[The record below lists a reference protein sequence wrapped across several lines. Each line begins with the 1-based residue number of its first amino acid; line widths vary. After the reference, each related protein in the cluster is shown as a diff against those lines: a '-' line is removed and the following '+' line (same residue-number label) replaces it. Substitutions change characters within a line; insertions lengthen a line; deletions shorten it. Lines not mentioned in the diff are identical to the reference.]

1 MFYTE
6 AIGLGLVISL
16 IFFEGVGLAAGGM
29 VVPGYIALNLDQP
42 WEIAGT
48 LAVAFATWGIVRGVS
63 RFTFLYGRRRLV
75 LTILLAFVLGS
86 LYRHAGRVQLAGVPV
101 ELQLVGFIIPG
112 LLANTMEQ
120 QGVVETLSALFI
132 VAVMV
137 RMALI
142 LIAGGEVAA

>member
-1 MFYTE
+1 VYTE

-29 VVPGYIALNLDQP
+29 VVPGYIALNLTNP

-48 LAVAFATWGIVRGVS
+48 MLVAFATFGLVKLVS

-75 LTILLAFVLGS
+75 LTILLAFVLGT
-86 LYRHAGRVQLAGVPV
+86 LYRNAGIHQIAGVPV

-112 LLANTMEQ
+112 LMANTMEQ
-120 QGVVETLSALFI
+120 QGVWETMSALLI

-142 LIAGGEVAA
+142 LINGGEVAA